1 MDFISYIFKMDSL
14 KTILTDYIDFTE
26 PHFIDAIQY
35 SFLCFLGWVIL
46 PHLQFEYK
54 LLSKLTNGNQAIASD
69 FLAYFLIYT
78 GTTRNHFIN
87 QAILNSKKMEYGV
100 YEIPVQILAYIMMI
114 FGIVLVTGSF
124 YRLGLR
130 GMYFGDHFGF
140 LFKEKITQFP
150 YNYFPNAQYVGTT
163 AMLIGYSLTHHSAAG
178 IFIALLVYLLYQVLT
193 IVEFRKL
200 KVFYPTTDKKYI

>member
-1 MDFISYIFKMDSL
+1 MDTL
-14 KTILTDYIDFTE
+14 KSTLTKNIDFSE
-26 PHFIDAIQY
+26 PNFVIALQY
-35 SFLCFLGWVIL
+35 SLICFLGWVIL

-54 LLSKLTNGNQAIASD
+54 LLSKLTGGDQGKASD
-69 FLAYFLIYT
+69 FLTYFLIYT
-78 GTTRNHFIN
+78 GTMRN
-87 QAILNSKKMEYGV
+87 QAINEAISRNSTLNYGV
-100 YEIPVQILAYIMMI
+100 WEIPVQILSYILII
-114 FGIVLVTGSF
+114 FGTVLVIMSF

-163 AMLIGYSLTHHSAAG
+163 SMFIGYSLARHSAAG
-178 IFIALLVYLLYQVLT
+178 LFIAVLVYVLYKILT

-200 KVFYPTTDKKYI
+200 KVFYPPNQIKSN